1 MAQEAVF
8 NVARGRVM
16 RERGEA
22 LGVGSGRCSTWQKV
36 SWNKSSRAGEP
47 QKPFATGVT
56 SGTSVT
62 AARQTGKADR
72 KEQR

>member
-1 MAQEAVF
+1 MA
-8 NVARGRVM
+8 
-16 RERGEA
+16 
-22 LGVGSGRCSTWQKV
+22 KV
-36 SWNKSSRAGEP
+36 SWDKSSRAGEP
-47 QKPFATGVT
+47 QKSFAKGVT